1 MDPCSPRETRSGA
14 AARVSLGAALWC
26 AVIAAEG
33 AALAMAVRCTP
44 GRAGSWG
51 WTLVGKLTRPASH
64 PVVALLAFAL
74 VSDLVTAAGGVL
86 LLDGA
91 PRPFVGLARGW
102 YHVETALVLGW
113 PCALALTAWRL
124 FTWAPRGWHLEP
136 APAAA
141 WGSWLGVSLGL
152 VLAHPLGRVRT
163 AACLLVGELVSLA
176 VVWLAVARGW
186 RRPWTLPHVAV
197 LVLAG
202 VETSVALL
210 GPWVRNPFADWHLAR
225 ISYLLGFSVV
235 ALLHVQKV
243 RDRAGL

>member
-1 MDPCSPRETRSGA
+1 MATRWAGA
-14 AARVSLGAALWC
+14 GARVNVGAALWC
-26 AVIAAEG
+26 AVIAAEV
-33 AALAMAVRCTP
+33 AALAGVAFGSP
-44 GRAGSWG
+44 GRASFRPLTITSKILAPSRYPSV
-51 WTLVGKLTRPASH
+51 TLI
-64 PVVALLAFAL
+64 AFAL
-74 VSDLVTAAGGVL
+74 GSDLLVAGGRAL

-113 PCALALTAWRL
+113 PCALALAAWRL
-124 FTWAPRGWHLEP
+124 FTWAPRGWWKEAPP
-136 APAAA
+136 AVA
-141 WGSWLGVSLGL
+141 WGSWLGVSVGL

-163 AACLLVGELVSLA
+163 AACLLVVEFVALA

-202 VETSVALL
+202 VETSVALI

-225 ISYLLGFSVV
+225 VSYLLGFSVV